1 MTDAVDRLLSY
12 RVGQVVN
19 AASAELADG
28 KTTPPPRY
36 YEDSLINDM
45 LNAHKFA
52 KNEQDRKLIQSTEGI
67 GTSRT
72 RESIIN
78 NLLRRELLK
87 SKKSGKRH
95 EITST
100 PLARTMIAR
109 LPVWLTDVGTTAGWE
124 SLLNA
129 IEKNE
134 VTKDKVLEQ
143 QIVYVNQVIERA
155 KKQIKGA

>member
-1 MTDAVDRLLSY
+1 MTDAVNRILSY

-19 AASAELADG
+19 AASAELAEG

-36 YEDSLINDM
+36 YEDSIINDM

-78 NLLRRELLK
+78 NLIRRELLK
-87 SKKSGKRH
+87 SKKSGKRY

-100 PLARTMIAR
+100 ALARTMIGK
-109 LPVWLTDVGTTAGWE
+109 LPAWLTDVGTTAGWE
-124 SLLNA
+124 YLLNA

-134 VTKDKVLEQ
+134 VSKEKVLEQ
-143 QIVYVNQVIERA
+143 QITYVNQIIDRA
-155 KKQIKGA
+155 KQQMKSS